1 MNEYLAEV
9 SLVRLNPLLLVV
21 SQSLRPYHVRTYSR
35 AGQLI
40 NKSAWNYYSRD
51 NTTYNVR
58 QRRASSWAAWTA
70 KDGGG
75 EESQGL
81 SLISRYPVELSF
93 RFNEADSLNDHDVA
107 GDDRVPYG
115 FTFRPLG
122 RSVIVV
128 KGEGS
133 LVGLA
138 LSEWPCFSLSGDSTD
153 DVLILEESATIMT
166 LSDDSVRVVL
176 IVGSRTI
183 RYTTQSKGSL
193 D

>member
-1 MNEYLAEV
+1 M
-9 SLVRLNPLLLVV
+9 
-21 SQSLRPYHVRTYSR
+21 
-35 AGQLI
+35 
-40 NKSAWNYYSRD
+40 
-51 NTTYNVR
+51 
-58 QRRASSWAAWTA
+58 
-70 KDGGG
+70 
-75 EESQGL
+75 
-81 SLISRYPVELSF
+81 
-93 RFNEADSLNDHDVA
+93 NDHDVA

-138 LSEWPCFSLSGDSTD
+138 LSEWCFSLSGDSTD
-153 DVLILEESATIMT
+153 DVLILEESATILT

-183 RYTTQSKGSL
+183 RYTSQSKGSL